1 MGDHSGLKPG
11 ALTGLLSL
19 VTDIKKGEA
28 KRALALTLNFFLL
41 FTAYY
46 TIKPIR
52 EALILSLENGAE
64 IKSAASGYQALAFMV
79 IVPVYSVVA
88 SRFSGRGILIF
99 VYLFLTSNL
108 FVFIYLNTISF
119 QYLSVLFFL
128 WVGMFNL
135 LTISQ
140 TWSLCNDI
148 YTEEQGKRLFP
159 LIAFGAASGA
169 VFGPLVFGSVTSSD
183 SLTWPLLIAAA
194 LLIACSALV
203 RFSTPEQTAKQ
214 LPVSLEST
222 WKRLSG
228 GFGLVFT
235 NRYLVLIAF
244 LVLIINLV
252 NTNSEYMLGK
262 LVAEHAK
269 EQVAAGLAEGA
280 TVNMVIGAFFA
291 RFFFWVNLIVLVMQL
306 FVVSR
311 VVRYYGVH
319 AALFALPILALLS
332 YSIILILPILPI
344 IRVVKIMENATDYS
358 LNNTSREILF
368 LPLSRNEKYKAKIA
382 IDTFFWR
389 GGDALSN
396 VAVRIITGIF
406 GLGIT
411 AFAGLNAVLVIVWL
425 FIVYRIMAYRRK
437 NLPNSRLGG
446 NPS

>member
-1 MGDHSGLKPG
+1 MSDHSASKPG
-11 ALTGLLSL
+11 ALTSVLSL
-19 VTDIKKGEA
+19 VTNIKKGEA

-64 IKSAASGYQALAFMV
+64 IKSNASGYQALAFMV
-79 IVPVYSVVA
+79 IVPLYSALA

-99 VYLFLTSNL
+99 IYLFLTSNL
-108 FVFIYLNTISF
+108 LAFIYLSTISF
-119 QYLSVLFFL
+119 QYLGVLFFL

-169 VFGPLVFGSVTSSD
+169 VFGPLVFGSFTSSD
-183 SLTWPLLIAAA
+183 NLTWPMVIAAV
-194 LLIACSALV
+194 LLGTCSVLV
-203 RFSTPEQTAKQ
+203 RFATPVETAKR
-214 LPVSLEST
+214 LPVSFGST
-222 WKRLSG
+222 WKRISG

-244 LVLIINLV
+244 LILIINLV

-280 TVNMVIGAFFA
+280 TVKMLIGSFFG
-291 RFFFWVNLIVLVMQL
+291 RFFFWVNVIVLVMQL

-311 VVRYYGVH
+311 IVKHFGVH

-425 FIVYRIMAYRRK
+425 FIVYRIMAYRKQRVDT
-437 NLPNSRLGG
+437 
-446 NPS
+446 

>member
-1 MGDHSGLKPG
+1 MSDHSDPKPG
-11 ALTGLLSL
+11 TLTGILSL
-19 VTDIKKGEA
+19 VTNIKQGEA

-64 IKSAASGYQALAFMV
+64 LKSHASGYQALAFMV
-79 IVPVYSVVA
+79 IVPLYGALA
-88 SRFSGRGILIF
+88 SRFSGRGILLF

-108 FVFIYLNTISF
+108 FVFMYLNAIAF
-119 QYLSVLFFL
+119 PYLGLLFFV
-128 WVGMFNL
+128 WVGIFNL

-169 VFGPLVFGSVTSSD
+169 VFGPLVFGSFTSSD
-183 SLTWPLLIAAA
+183 NLLWPMLIAAV
-194 LLIACSALV
+194 LLITCSVLV
-203 RFSTPEQTAKQ
+203 RLTTPTETAKR
-214 LPVSLEST
+214 LPQSLGST
-222 WKRLSG
+222 WKRMSG

-269 EQVAAGLAEGA
+269 EQVAAGLADGA
-280 TVNMVIGAFFA
+280 TVKMLIGSFFG
-291 RFFFWVNLIVLVMQL
+291 RFFFWVNLIVLIMQL

-311 VVRYYGVH
+311 VVRHFGVH

-358 LNNTSREILF
+358 LNNTAREILF
-368 LPLSRNEKYKAKIA
+368 LPLSRDEKYKAKMA

-425 FIVYRIMAYRRK
+425 FIVYRIMIYRKQRADT
-437 NLPNSRLGG
+437 
-446 NPS
+446 